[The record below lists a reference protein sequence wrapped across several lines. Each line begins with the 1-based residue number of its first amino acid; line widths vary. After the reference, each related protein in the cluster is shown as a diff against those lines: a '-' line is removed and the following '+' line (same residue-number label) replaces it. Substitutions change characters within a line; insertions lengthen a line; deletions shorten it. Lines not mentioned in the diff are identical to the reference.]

1 MSMNE
6 EIARLKGSLFF
17 KVDPSGLQRFLGMLK
32 TAETAMAKTGKQ
44 ADAFSARLNK
54 AFGVKQNSAQRAKLD
69 AEIRRSQDK
78 ELSTELKLSR
88 LRRSQFAT
96 KLAEQKLTSAGTRE
110 QAFIQNSALKG
121 QIASSILAAK
131 QHRAQQESLKVDL
144 GKQKLQAGLEQ
155 SKIRE
160 ARLASILQLRQQ
172 RSIQLQQQQ
181 ALYQNKF
188 QRAEAALVAARE
200 RSIRLAER
208 HQSSKL
214 AAVVRES
221 RAAARAEQV
230 AGRYTMATERHEA
243 WKARQAEPQGMGLGG
258 FTIGLG
264 AAGAALYGLVGAIS
278 YLGERVKQR
287 QEGVVETQSF
297 DNLFKGI
304 SKNQEIGKS
313 YREAFIKAQND
324 NGSAIE
330 VDTAKDFRTLA
341 MNMAAAGKTQKQILD
356 TWNTRQQAF
365 TVAGNTRQ
373 DNQEL
378 NKQMGQMAADGTGAA
393 SDANIINNRMP
404 MLVPYVVREFMKEHG
419 IKDYA
424 KGLAQYNKDLKGG
437 KGVKSVWYEEG
448 MRNLVADNAEALE
461 RNRNSVA
468 SQQQRADNQVYLQE
482 NKINSGEELTSAIAD
497 RIAATRDLTDAMAP
511 LAKAA
516 ANFDAGLTAASTS
529 LLQLTATFIRL
540 GTGRGAD
547 GSEKSEAQQ
556 LQDRMSTNDL
566 SVDTK
571 MVGVGDYS
579 KIDGG
584 TQHQGGWIGE
594 LYNKLF
600 KVKDYRAST
609 PESRDTWKDVGF
621 DQEHAPWS
629 ITPPALDLSRLNTK
643 GLPDFNK
650 HLEQLLSQSD
660 PSNAVARLA
669 ARAAAT
675 ASRAAPGSRGEM
687 SSDEPPVRG
696 GTVVSNTTNAT
707 NTTPTSVTN
716 NVTVNVKTDA
726 DANEIAKVVTDKI
739 FGEYQPK
746 EVH

>member
-1 MSMNE
+1 
-6 EIARLKGSLFF
+6 
-17 KVDPSGLQRFLGMLK
+17 
-32 TAETAMAKTGKQ
+32 
-44 ADAFSARLNK
+44 
-54 AFGVKQNSAQRAKLD
+54 
-69 AEIRRSQDK
+69 
-78 ELSTELKLSR
+78 
-88 LRRSQFAT
+88 
-96 KLAEQKLTSAGTRE
+96 
-110 QAFIQNSALKG
+110 
-121 QIASSILAAK
+121 
-131 QHRAQQESLKVDL
+131 
-144 GKQKLQAGLEQ
+144 
-155 SKIRE
+155 
-160 ARLASILQLRQQ
+160 
-172 RSIQLQQQQ
+172 
-181 ALYQNKF
+181 
-188 QRAEAALVAARE
+188 
-200 RSIRLAER
+200 
-208 HQSSKL
+208 
-214 AAVVRES
+214 
-221 RAAARAEQV
+221 
-230 AGRYTMATERHEA
+230 MATERHEA

-258 FTIGLG
+258 LTIGLG
-264 AAGAALYGLVGAIS
+264 AAGAALYGLVGAIG
-278 YLGERVKQR
+278 YLGERIEKR
-287 QEGVVETQSF
+287 QAGVVETQSF

-404 MLVPYVVREFMKEHG
+404 MLVPYVIREFMKENG

-448 MRNLVADNAEALE
+448 MRHLVSDNAEALE

-468 SQQQRADNQVYLQE
+468 SQQQRADNQVYLNTNQ
-482 NKINSGEELTSAIAD
+482 INASDELSRTISE
-497 RIAATRDLTDAMAP
+497 RIQAERDLNMAMVP
-511 LAKAA
+511 LQNTIATLEV
-516 ANFDAGLTAASTS
+516 GLIKLNTVILRLAS
-529 LLQLTATFIRL
+529 
-540 GTGRGAD
+540 GREAD
-547 GSEKSEAQQ
+547 GSEKSETQQ

-600 KVKDYRAST
+600 NVKDYRANT

-621 DQEHAPWS
+621 NQEHAPWS
-629 ITPPALDLSRLNTK
+629 ITPPALDLSRLNTG
-643 GLPDFNK
+643 GLLNYGK
-650 HLEQLLSQSD
+650 RLEDLLSQSD
-660 PSNAVARLA
+660 PSNAVARLSA
-669 ARAAAT
+669 GAAAT
-675 ASRAAPGSRGEM
+675 ASRAAPGSRGEWV
-687 SSDEPPVRG
+687 SDEPPVRNGG
-696 GTVVSNTTNAT
+696 GTVVNNTTNAT

-739 FGEYQPK
+739 FGEYLPK
-746 EVH
+746 ETK

>member
-1 MSMNE
+1 MS
-6 EIARLKGSLFF
+6 
-17 KVDPSGLQRFLGMLK
+17 LQETVAVLTGKLVFDIDGGPLRRFSQMLASSQK
-32 TAETAMAKTGKQ
+32 QMAAMAKQ
-44 ADAFSARLNK
+44 ADTLSARLNK
-54 AFGVKQNSAQRAKLD
+54 AFGVKQNSAQRTKLD
-69 AEIRRSQDK
+69 ADLRRSLDK
-78 ELSTELKLSR
+78 ELSAELKLSR

-110 QAFIQNSALKG
+110 QAFIQGSALKG
-121 QIASSILAAK
+121 QIASSVLAAK
-131 QHRAQQESLKVDL
+131 QYRAQQESLKIDL

-155 SKIRE
+155 SKLRE
-160 ARLASILQLRQQ
+160 ARLADVLQRRQE
-172 RSIQLQQQQ
+172 RTLQLQQQQ
-181 ALYQNKF
+181 ALQQNKF
-188 QRAEAALVAARE
+188 QRAELALVAAKE
-200 RSIRLAER
+200 RGTRLAER
-208 HQSSKL
+208 HNLSKVASAL
-214 AAVVRES
+214 RES

-243 WKARQAEPQGMGLGG
+243 WKARQTEPQGMGLGSL
-258 FTIGLG
+258 TIGLG
-264 AAGAALYGLVGAIS
+264 AAGAALYGLVGAIG

-324 NGSAIE
+324 NGSAI
-330 VDTAKDFRTLA
+330 DTDTGKDFRTLA

-404 MLVPYVVREFMKEHG
+404 MLVPYVVREFMKENG

-448 MRNLVADNAEALE
+448 MRNLVANNAEALE

-468 SQQQRADNQVYLQE
+468 SQQQRADNQVYLNTNQ
-482 NKINSGEELTSAIAD
+482 INASDELSRTISE
-497 RIAATRDLTDAMAP
+497 RIQAERDLNMAMVP
-511 LAKAA
+511 LQSTIATLEV
-516 ANFDAGLTAASTS
+516 GLIKLNTVILRLAS
-529 LLQLTATFIRL
+529 
-540 GTGRGAD
+540 GREAD

-600 KVKDYRAST
+600 NVKDYRANT
-609 PESRDTWKDVGF
+609 PESRETWKDVGF

-629 ITPPALDLSRLNTK
+629 ITPPALDLTSLNTK

-669 ARAAAT
+669 AGAAAT
-675 ASRAAPGSRGEM
+675 ASRAAPGSRGEWV
-687 SSDEPPVRG
+687 SDEPPVRNGG
-696 GTVVSNTTNAT
+696 GTVVNNTTNAT

-739 FGEYQPK
+739 FGEYLPK
-746 EVH
+746 ETK

>member
-1 MSMNE
+1 MSLQE
-6 EIARLKGSLFF
+6 TIAVLTGKLVFEI
-17 KVDPSGLQRFLGMLK
+17 DSGPLRRFTDMLASSQK
-32 TAETAMAKTGKQ
+32 QMAMMAKQ
-44 ADAFSARLNK
+44 ADAFSVKLNR
-54 AFGVKQNSAQRAKLD
+54 AFGVKQNSAQRTKLD
-69 AEIRRSQDK
+69 ADLRRSLDK
-78 ELSTELKLSR
+78 ELSAELKLSR
-88 LRRSQFAT
+88 LKRSNVAT
-96 KLAEQKLTSAGTRE
+96 QLASQKLVATGKREEVFLQGAALKQQVTSAV
-110 QAFIQNSALKG
+110 
-121 QIASSILAAK
+121 LAAK
-131 QHRAQQESLKVDL
+131 QYRSQQEALKVDL

-155 SKIRE
+155 SKLRE
-160 ARLASILQLRQQ
+160 ARLADLLQRRQE
-172 RSIQLQQQQ
+172 RTLQLQQQQ
-181 ALYQNKF
+181 SLQQNKF
-188 QRAEAALVAARE
+188 QRAELALVAARE
-200 RSIRLAER
+200 RGARLAER
-208 HQSSKL
+208 HNFSKAASSL
-214 AAVVRES
+214 RES

-243 WKARQAEPQGMGLGG
+243 WKARQVEPQSMGLGSL
-258 FTIGLG
+258 TIGLG
-264 AAGAALYGLVGAIS
+264 TAGAALYGLVGAVS
-278 YLGERVKQR
+278 YLGERIKAR

-324 NGSAIE
+324 NGSAIDI
-330 VDTAKDFRTLA
+330 DTGKDFRTLA

-365 TVAGNTRQ
+365 TVAGNSRQ

-468 SQQQRADNQVYLQE
+468 SQQQRADNQVYLNTNQ
-482 NKINSGEELTSAIAD
+482 INASDELSRTISE
-497 RIAATRDLTDAMAP
+497 RIQAERDLNMAMVPLQNTIATLEVGLIKLNTVILRLLSGRDA
-511 LAKAA
+511 
-516 ANFDAGLTAASTS
+516 N
-529 LLQLTATFIRL
+529 
-540 GTGRGAD
+540 GA
-547 GSEKSEAQQ
+547 EKSQAQQ
-556 LQDRMSTNDL
+556 LQDRMSTNDMA
-566 SVDTK
+566 VDTS

-600 KVKDYRAST
+600 NVKDYRANT

-669 ARAAAT
+669 AGAAAT

-696 GTVVSNTTNAT
+696 GTVVNNTTNSTAT
-707 NTTPTSVTN
+707 APTTVTN
-716 NVTVNVKTDA
+716 NINVNVRTDA

-739 FGEYQPK
+739 FGEYLPK
-746 EVH
+746 ENK